1 VRRTVEGIFSSLIA
15 EVVEWQTRTF
25 EGRVAQA
32 VRVQVPP
39 SAPTYAC
46 GAVMPPASATSAR
59 RRSLSSTKSSSIR
72 LLLVDDHEVV
82 RVGLRTVLH
91 NNQGITV
98 VGEADS
104 KARAAAEAKRL
115 RPDVI
120 LMDVRLPDGSGVEA
134 CREILSDHPES
145 RVIFLT
151 SYTDDDS
158 VLAAVLAGAYGYV
171 LKEIDSAALIRA
183 IRTVSAG
190 RSILD
195 PAVAKRALEWIKTLP
210 TADGPPRTSSLS
222 PQEERVLALV
232 AEGLTNK
239 EIASSLQLSDK
250 TVKNYL
256 ANMFQKL
263 HISRRAQAAAFF
275 VKRTV

>member
-1 VRRTVEGIFSSLIA
+1 MSSAGAGLRTQECETLCH
-15 EVVEWQTRTF
+15 
-25 EGRVAQA
+25 
-32 VRVQVPP
+32 VPS
-39 SAPTYAC
+39 SAPIHTC
-46 GAVMPPASATSAR
+46 ETVMPSVSATSPR
-59 RRSLSSTKSSSIR
+59 RRALSSTKPPSIR

-91 NNQGITV
+91 NNQGITI

-104 KARAAAEAKRL
+104 KAQAAKEAKRL

-134 CREILSDHPES
+134 CREILSEHPDS

-183 IRTVSAG
+183 IRTVSTG

-195 PAVAKRALEWIKTLP
+195 PTVTKRALEWIKTVP
-210 TADGPPRTSSLS
+210 TADGPSRTSSLS

-239 EIASSLQLSDK
+239 EIASSLKLSDK